1 VRVAVLSDIHSN
13 LVALEA
19 VLTDAGDVDAIW
31 HLGDVVGYGPE
42 PDAVVERLE
51 ATGAIG
57 VTGNHDRAA
66 TGGSEIDWFN
76 PDAKAAAAWTRG
88 RISSRTADWLRA
100 LPERRI
106 EHDYQLVH
114 GSPLDP
120 IWEYILSPA
129 EAKANLAA
137 LPGRFGLF
145 GHTHLPMLWTW
156 RGGRVRGHE
165 PGRTRTAAFAD
176 AERALVNPGGV
187 GQPRDGDPRAAWL
200 ELDPEA
206 ATGTWHR
213 VAYDVAAVQA
223 AMREVGLPI
232 RLIERLA
239 HGL

>member
-1 VRVAVLSDIHSN
+1 VRVAVLSDIHAN

-19 VLTDAGDVDAIW
+19 VLADAGDVDAVW

-51 ATGAIG
+51 AIGAIG

-88 RISSRTADWLRA
+88 RIAGRTAEWLGA
-100 LPERRI
+100 LPERRV
-106 EHDYQLVH
+106 ERDYLLVH

-129 EAKANLAA
+129 EAKANLVA
-137 LPGRFGLF
+137 LPGRFGLY
-145 GHTHLPMLWTW
+145 GHTHLPMLWAE
-156 RGGRVRGHE
+156 RGGRVRGLE
-165 PGRTRTAAFAD
+165 PGRTGTAAFAD
-176 AERALVNPGGV
+176 AQHALVNPGSV
-187 GQPRDGDPRAAWL
+187 GQPRDGDPRACWL
-200 ELDPEA
+200 ELDPET
-206 ATGTWHR
+206 ATGIWHR

-232 RLIERLA
+232 RLVERLA